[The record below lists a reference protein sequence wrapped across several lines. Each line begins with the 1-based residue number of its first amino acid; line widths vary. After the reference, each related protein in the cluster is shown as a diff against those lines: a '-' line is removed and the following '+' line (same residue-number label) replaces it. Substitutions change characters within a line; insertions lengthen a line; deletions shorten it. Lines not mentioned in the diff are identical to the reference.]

1 MDQGERWRTSSQS
14 GIPPYP
20 RELFSR
26 HIFITHCNERIT
38 SAKRKLIRH
47 QREEIQCDPYLFYL
61 AEFLASGTKWRR
73 NNFFAFPH
81 PSKCSFG
88 FISLAVI
95 PSFPH
100 SPSNSVSSAHRGCCY
115 PAESGEFS
123 FRDPP
128 PRDLSI
134 VLAEKWFHRDTLYK
148 ITWLTYYNMLYL

>member
-1 MDQGERWRTSSQS
+1 MGVGFFGANFSRRIGMWIRGRGDAPAHRV

-73 NNFFAFPH
+73 NNFFAL
-81 PSKCSFG
+81 SSSQKVLSAS
-88 FISLAVI
+88 SLW
-95 PSFPH
+95 
-100 SPSNSVSSAHRGCCY
+100 R
-115 PAESGEFS
+115 
-123 FRDPP
+123 
-128 PRDLSI
+128 
-134 VLAEKWFHRDTLYK
+134 
-148 ITWLTYYNMLYL
+148 